1 MMHRDT
7 QSKIGNPKSKIVV
20 SGLINIETTVRV
32 EGFPIDYTPV
42 RYPFFGV
49 QSSVSGV
56 GYNVAKALT
65 TLGDEVR
72 FLSLIGDDNAGGLV
86 TAALAADGIPA
97 AGVLP
102 QLAQTAQSAILY
114 DPTGRRMI
122 NTDLKDVQEQIY
134 PPDQVRAALAGC
146 DMAALCNVNFSRP
159 MLAHAQA
166 AGVPI
171 ATDVHTIADL
181 DDPYNRDFM
190 AAAHLLAMSDEH
202 LPVSPEA
209 WVGQLVNRYGTQ
221 IALVGLGGDGC
232 LLWVKRDN
240 FLERIPAVFT
250 RPVVNTIGAG
260 DALFSSFLHFFAA
273 TGDPYAAIQR
283 AVIFASF
290 KIGET
295 EAAAGFLDEAG
306 MTQFVPNLSQQSK
319 IHNPQSTIP

>member
-1 MMHRDT
+1 MVLHEN
-7 QSKIGNPKSKIVV
+7 SIPNPKSKILV

-32 EGFPIDYTPV
+32 DGFPIDYAPV

-65 TLGDEVR
+65 ILGDAVD
-72 FLSLIGDDNAGGLV
+72 FLSLIGADNAGGLV
-86 TAALAADGIPA
+86 TAALAADGISS

-102 QLAQTAQSAILY
+102 QLAQTAQSAILF
-114 DPTGRRMI
+114 DGAGRRMI
-122 NTDLKDVQEQIY
+122 NTDLKDVQDQIY
-134 PPDQVRAALAGC
+134 PAERVGAALAGC
-146 DMAALCNVNFSRP
+146 DFAALCNINFSRP
-159 MLAHAQA
+159 MLALAQA

-171 ATDVHTIADL
+171 ATDVHTISDL
-181 DDPYNRDFM
+181 DDPYNREFM
-190 AAAHLLAMSDEH
+190 AAAHLLSMSNER
-202 LPVSPEA
+202 LPVSPES
-209 WVGQLVNRYGTQ
+209 WVRRLADRFGTE
-221 IALVGLGGDGC
+221 IALIGLGGDGC

-240 FLERIPAVFT
+240 FLERIPAVAT

-260 DALFSSFLHFFAA
+260 DALFSSFLHYFVA

-295 EAAAGFLDEAG
+295 GAAAGFLDEAG
-306 MTQFVPNLSQQSK
+306 VDGWVARLG
-319 IHNPQSTIP
+319 

>member
-1 MMHRDT
+1 MMRHDP
-7 QSKIGNPKSKIVV
+7 QSKIQNPQSKIAV

-32 EGFPIDYTPV
+32 EGFPIEYAPV

-56 GYNVAKALT
+56 GYNLAKALT
-65 TLGDEVR
+65 VLGDDIR
-72 FLSLIGDDNAGGLV
+72 FLSLIGADNAGGLV
-86 TAALAADGIPA
+86 GAALATDGIPA
-97 AGVLP
+97 VGVLP
-102 QLAQTAQSAILY
+102 QLAQTAQSAIFY
-114 DPTGRRMI
+114 DATGRRMI
-122 NTDLKDVQEQIY
+122 NTDLKDVQDQIY
-134 PPDQVRAALAGC
+134 PPERARAALADC
-146 DMAALCNVNFSRP
+146 DFAALCNINFSRP
-159 MLAHAQA
+159 MLALAQA

-171 ATDVHTIADL
+171 ATDVHTISDL

-190 AAAHLLAMSDEH
+190 AAAHILAMSDEH
-202 LPVSPEA
+202 LPVSPEK
-209 WVGQLVNRYGTQ
+209 WVRQLADRYGTE
-221 IALVGLGGDGC
+221 IALVGLGGAGC

-290 KIGET
+290 KIGEAG
-295 EAAAGFLDEAG
+295 AAAGFLDEAG
-306 MTQFVPNLSQQSK
+306 VDGWLSRLG
-319 IHNPQSTIP
+319 